1 MPMSQ
6 IDTVLIIAIGVVLM
20 ILLLRRPESPPEKMT
35 GYGVISSLAM
45 MNRDQYCEGPNGTG
59 WSGGCFLPHRVIL

>member
-1 MPMSQ
+1 MSMSQ

-20 ILLLRRPESPPEKMT
+20 ILLLRPKKEPEHMS